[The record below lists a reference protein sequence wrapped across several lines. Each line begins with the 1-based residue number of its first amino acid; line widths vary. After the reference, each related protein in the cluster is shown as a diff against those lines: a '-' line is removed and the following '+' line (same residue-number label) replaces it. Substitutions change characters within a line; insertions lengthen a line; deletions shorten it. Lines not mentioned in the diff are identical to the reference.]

1 MGRKRTE
8 VAKGVGDSWKRR
20 SGLLVCFKMF
30 DPDGCGFSN
39 RRADTD
45 IRKNKHRSAWG
56 MVVRQEAAA
65 GQAEG
70 RACTS
75 HARQGQAEGNAV

>member
-1 MGRKRTE
+1 MVAGRMGRKGAE

-20 SGLLVCFKMF
+20 PGLLVCFKMF

-45 IRKNKHRSAWG
+45 ISKNKHKTAWG
-56 MVVRQEAAA
+56 MME
-65 GQAEG
+65 EG
-70 RACTS
+70 R
-75 HARQGQAEGNAV
+75 

>member
-56 MVVRQEAAA
+56 TVL
-65 GQAEG
+65 G
-70 RACTS
+70 R
-75 HARQGQAEGNAV
+75 